1 MDFLE
6 YDIAMKNDKDFIENG
21 AVTIATIAKL
31 ANVSTA
37 TVSYVI
43 NQRTDKKVAENTKQ
57 KILELCRKY
66 NYQKGANRKRIKNKK
81 PVTIGDIAKEAG
93 VSKATV
99 S

>member
-1 MDFLE
+1 
-6 YDIAMKNDKDFIENG
+6 MKNDKDFIADG
-21 AVTIATIAKL
+21 TITISAIARL

-43 NQRTDKKVAENTKQ
+43 NQRTDKKVAEETKQ

-66 NYQKGANRKRIKNKK
+66 NYQKGATRKRIKNKK

-93 VSKATV
+93 VSKATLYYQ
-99 S
+99 